1 MDGNGSING
10 CPLGQPEIHAKYN
23 ALLQRD
29 TKRKLAK
36 ANLRNQD
43 TLARA
48 LPLFPLCNLPL
59 VCHLEYINAEMM
71 LVENFDESG
80 SKIFTSKI
88 SFSKQRDRWTS
99 HELFGSLDI
108 KGELDIMGTIAEGR
122 NVTYSE
128 HVEIPDPKSDKFHH
142 YSLEDL
148 NYSLEKIN
156 IPSSDSNLDSYS
168 PCQFTSDSKGWVINH
183 DQHILRG
190 RGEQRDVKTRRM
202 KVTSPSS
209 LFRDGPCY
217 TFEKPYRDQSPTNI
231 HKRLKRKLAQTSF
244 NKRQKQHAPMHP
256 QL

>member
-1 MDGNGSING
+1 MCS
-10 CPLGQPEIHAKYN
+10 
-23 ALLQRD
+23 
-29 TKRKLAK
+29 
-36 ANLRNQD
+36 
-43 TLARA
+43 
-48 LPLFPLCNLPL
+48 
-59 VCHLEYINAEMM
+59 
-71 LVENFDESG
+71 VENFDESG